1 VTCYR
6 FTGTH
11 FFTANTAT
19 GGCNILNR
27 SMPKVVTAVRTG
39 DIYNHSSTSCPNA
52 SQPLL
57 PDCRY
62 THRYS
67 VNIAVAWHASGK
79 SYYVAHRGG
88 LKVRPHQRQRKAVI
102 DAKVGGNRK
111 SRQAEGAC
119 R

>member
-1 VTCYR
+1 MTE
-6 FTGTH
+6 TPEM
-11 FFTANTAT
+11 
-19 GGCNILNR
+19 GCFLKR
-27 SMPKVVTAVRTG
+27 CTR
-39 DIYNHSSTSCPNA
+39 
-52 SQPLL
+52 
-57 PDCRY
+57 
-62 THRYS
+62 
-67 VNIAVAWHASGK
+67 GK